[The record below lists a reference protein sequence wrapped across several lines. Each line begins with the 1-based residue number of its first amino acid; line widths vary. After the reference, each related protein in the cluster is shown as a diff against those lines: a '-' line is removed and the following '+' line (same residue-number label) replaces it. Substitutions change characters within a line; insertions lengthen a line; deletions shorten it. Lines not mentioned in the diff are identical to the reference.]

1 MAGDRKRPY
10 RNFRRARSR
19 SPPPSAPFLDSKRRA
34 SLNPRSI
41 SKSKSP
47 PYPRPY
53 HHARPIAAAAPA
65 VAPKQELGR
74 RPNFNSYLDAPNLP
88 PKIRVLCEIVA
99 RTPAHAVE
107 EVLGDAGI
115 GVGQEDV
122 EDVLKLSYA
131 FPGAAV
137 KFFRWA
143 GHQLKDDHSPYA
155 WNLVVDMLGKNALF
169 DAMWDA
175 VKSMQKKG
183 LLSLAS
189 FASVFSS
196 YVIAGSL
203 PEAIMTFEV
212 MDQYGM
218 PPDVVA
224 LNSLISAICRD
235 GKTVD
240 AVDFLQVVK
249 ERIRPDADTYAIL
262 LEGWENKGNV
272 TGARRP
278 FVEMVTEIGW
288 DPANV
293 PAYSSFLCTLLKGP
307 SGMSEA
313 LKYFGTMSD
322 HQCYPGMK
330 FFQDADSKGA
340 SFLWEAMVGRV
351 GCRPDT
357 EMYNSMIALHCDTDH
372 IDVAERLLDEMVYNG
387 AFPDDRT
394 YNILLQFLI
403 IYRKLKEAS
412 IVFTEMVKNECLPS
426 LANCNAAA
434 RIFIDIGDHHSAM
447 KVWKWMVE
455 YYRSNLDETGN
466 ILIVGLLDLNRLP
479 EAVKYAEDIIERGI
493 KLSSSTLSKLKQS
506 LSKAGKLHVY
516 DELLRKWR
524 SPLVA

>member
-19 SPPPSAPFLDSKRRA
+19 LPPPPSAPFLDSKCRA
-34 SLNPRSI
+34 SLNPRSK
-41 SKSKSP
+41 SKSSP
-47 PYPRPY
+47 PYP
-53 HHARPIAAAAPA
+53 
-65 VAPKQELGR
+65 QLDR

-88 PKIRVLCEIVA
+88 PNFRVLCEIVA
-99 RTPAHAVE
+99 QTPAHAVE
-107 EVLGDAGI
+107 EVLGDSGI

-122 EDVLKLSYA
+122 EEVLKLSYG

-196 YVIAGSL
+196 Y
-203 PEAIMTFEV
+203 
-212 MDQYGM
+212 
-218 PPDVVA
+218 
-224 LNSLISAICRD
+224 
-235 GKTVD
+235 TVD
-240 AVDFLQVVK
+240 AVDFLRIVK

-322 HQCYPGMK
+322 HRCYPGMK

-357 EMYNSMIALHCDTDH
+357 EI
-372 IDVAERLLDEMVYNG
+372 RLDEMVYNG

-403 IYRKLKEAS
+403 KYRKLKEAS

-426 LANCNAAA
+426 LANRNAAA

-447 KVWKWMVE
+447 KVWNWMVK
-455 YYRSNLDETGN
+455 YYRSDLDETGN
-466 ILIVGLLDLNRLP
+466 ILIVGLLDLDRLP

-506 LSKAGKLHVY
+506 LSKARKLHVY